1 MFTSIRKI
9 TFALLG
15 SAIIISCGQYKK
27 DPAVQDS
34 QEVPVL
40 SSKIDIANEIETWKI
55 ELISSKT
62 LGEPCNYEDVDF
74 EKRQEWSV
82 QNENQ
87 LDGFPKDRGSIK
99 TAKADLD
106 DDGGEDV
113 LLYFNSTNCTGHNG
127 GTPSFAK
134 IIYSNGKTNPN
145 VANDI
150 QKAILADY
158 NEKRKT
164 VYSLK
169 EITDNYLQNSIS
181 IDYKD
186 KMISGNFHLYTE
198 KDAHCC
204 PSYSGTY
211 TYDPIFKQAKIELTE
226 NEV

>member
-1 MFTSIRKI
+1 MFTLIKKI
-9 TFALLG
+9 TFGFLA
-15 SAIIISCGQYKK
+15 SAIIISCGKHQSDAPVEEIPK
-27 DPAVQDS
+27 
-34 QEVPVL
+34 VPVML
-40 SSKIDIANEIETWKI
+40 SKIDIEHEIEMWKN

-62 LGEPCNYEDVDF
+62 LGTPCNYEDVDIQ
-74 EKRQEWSV
+74 KRKEWSA
-82 QNENQ
+82 QNKNQ
-87 LDGFPKDRGSIK
+87 LDGFPNDRGSIK
-99 TAKADLD
+99 TANADFD
-106 DDGGEDV
+106 GDGGEDI
-113 LLYFNSTNCTGHNG
+113 LLYFNSINCTGHNG

-134 IIYSNGKTNPN
+134 MVYSNGKTNPN
-145 VANDI
+145 VADDI

-164 VYSLK
+164 IYSLK

-181 IDYKD
+181 IEYQN
-186 KMISGNFHLYTE
+186 KMILGNFHLYTE

>member
-1 MFTSIRKI
+1 MVTAIKKI
-9 TFALLG
+9 TLG
-15 SAIIISCGQYKK
+15 LSVSAIIISCGQHRK
-27 DPAVQDS
+27 DAAAEDS
-34 QEVPVL
+34 PEVTALP
-40 SSKIDIANEIETWKI
+40 SKIDIDQEIETWKN
-55 ELISSKT
+55 ELISNKT
-62 LGEPCNYEDVDF
+62 LGEPCNYEDVDI
-74 EKRQEWSV
+74 EKRKEWTG

-87 LDGFPKDRGSIK
+87 LDGFPKDRDSIK
-99 TAKADLD
+99 TANADFD

-134 IIYSNGKTNPN
+134 IIYSNGKTDPY
-145 VANDI
+145 VADEI

-181 IDYKD
+181 INYKD
-186 KMISGNFHLYTE
+186 RMITGSFHLYTNN
-198 KDAHCC
+198 DAHCC

-211 TYDPIFKQAKIELTE
+211 TYDPKLKQAKIELTE